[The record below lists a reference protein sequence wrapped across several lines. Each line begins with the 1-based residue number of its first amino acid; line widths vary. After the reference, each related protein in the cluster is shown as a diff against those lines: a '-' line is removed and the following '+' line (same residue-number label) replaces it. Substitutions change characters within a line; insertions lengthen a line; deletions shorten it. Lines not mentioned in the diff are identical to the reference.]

1 MLLSQV
7 WHGMVGLVGGA
18 VTPVPSPNEAKQGLG
33 RPRPC
38 KEALQPFLTSSGFW
52 SRKII
57 VIVWVWFEQPLPRI
71 LPVSPIYAA
80 RKGRTKKSNQISLR
94 HNSVPEILFCHIYFP
109 LPPNLLCPSGVASC
123 HPRDQEAW
131 WPKQLPPSSPR
142 IPHSCHFGLK
152 PHMPT
157 TPHRKTMQ
165 DNITT
170 KLLMK
175 VVLKIPVK
183 GC

>member
-1 MLLSQV
+1 MAWLD
-7 WHGMVGLVGGA
+7 WLVGQSHLCR
-18 VTPVPSPNEAKQGLG
+18 VLMRPSKGWAAPAPARKPSNH
-33 RPRPC
+33 
-38 KEALQPFLTSSGFW
+38 FLTSSGFW

-57 VIVWVWFEQPLPRI
+57 VIAMTMSMIWTTTNTPCQSYI
-71 LPVSPIYAA
+71 HYAA
-80 RKGRTKKSNQISLR
+80 REGCTKKSNQISLR

-170 KLLMK
+170 NLLIK
-175 VVLKIPVK
+175 VVLKISVK
-183 GC
+183 VC